1 MVQPSFDRRP
11 HGNIVLATGGYG
23 AFVPAAIASANW
35 VECNTRRQSVHRGQ
49 VYRYAPRRCKRCNL
63 FDDIR

>member
-1 MVQPSFDRRP
+1 MQPGLDRR
-11 HGNIVLATGGYG
+11 HGGNIVLATGGYR
-23 AFVPAAIASANW
+23 AFVPSVIASANW

-49 VYRYAPRRCKRCNL
+49 VYRYAPRRWKRCNL